1 MSFVNDLREWRAK
14 RNIVEAN
21 YPQYVKNV
29 LEEILEPI
37 YSKEDIKRIVKEIY
51 SVYFADCIIYAKEN
65 EILDSMNDICVFSI
79 NEVEL
84 MGYNFNLTMN
94 ETIEEI
100 SSREQNPIQK
110 LQWGKFGSSGKW
122 EKDKEQHESTLYKA
136 DYEICKLKGK
146 Q

>member
-1 MSFVNDLREWRAK
+1 MSYVNDLREWRAE
-14 RNIVEAN
+14 RNIKEPN
-21 YPQYVKNV
+21 YPQYIRNV
-29 LEEILEPI
+29 LEELLEPL
-37 YSKEDIKRIVKEIY
+37 YDKEFIPKKVDEIW
-51 SVYFADCIIYAKEN
+51 N
-65 EILDSMNDICVFSI
+65 EHFLNREFNTTTDKVLDSMNDICVFSI

-84 MGYNFNLTMN
+84 MGYDFNLTMN
-94 ETIEEI
+94 ETIDEI

-110 LQWGKFGSSGKW
+110 LQWEKFGSYGKW